1 MTTSTSPPARPRGR
15 WRLPALAAS
24 GLLTGLLL
32 AGGTLTLWTADTA
45 GAVGTVVS
53 GDLRIDLSGPP
64 RWDETSTDVEAPQQ
78 DLDPAAFLA
87 RPGDTVELTQAF
99 DVALTGDN
107 MRAGTTVRWSHPAD
121 LPAGIS
127 AEYVILDAADQ
138 PLIPSTPVGT
148 QADLPTLVSDNDGRT
163 EQYTL
168 QVALSFAA
176 DGEDRFGPQA
186 PVVLADLG
194 TIELLLEQI
203 RTGDGATP

>member
-64 RWDETSTDVEAPQQ
+64 RWDETSTYVEAPQQ

-87 RPGDTVELTQAF
+87 RPGDTVELTQAS
-99 DVALTGDN
+99 DVAPPGAN
-107 MRAGTTVRWSHPAD
+107 VPAGTSGRWATHPRP
-121 LPAGIS
+121 PA
-127 AEYVILDAADQ
+127 
-138 PLIPSTPVGT
+138 
-148 QADLPTLVSDNDGRT
+148 
-163 EQYTL
+163 
-168 QVALSFAA
+168 
-176 DGEDRFGPQA
+176 
-186 PVVLADLG
+186 
-194 TIELLLEQI
+194 
-203 RTGDGATP
+203 